1 MPDKRDVS
9 WMRYAGVGM
18 ELLAGLVVGIYA
30 GGWVDKKMAFSKPVM
45 VWLLP
50 LLVLITLLVKLIRDT
65 SKKNDVK
72 RK

>member
-9 WMRYAGVGM
+9 WMRYAGLGM
-18 ELLAGLVVGIYA
+18 ELLAGLVLSIYG
-30 GGWVDKKMAFSKPVM
+30 GGWVDKKIAFSKPVM
-45 VWLLP
+45 IWLLP
-50 LLVLITLLVKLIRDT
+50 LLVLMALLVKLVRDT